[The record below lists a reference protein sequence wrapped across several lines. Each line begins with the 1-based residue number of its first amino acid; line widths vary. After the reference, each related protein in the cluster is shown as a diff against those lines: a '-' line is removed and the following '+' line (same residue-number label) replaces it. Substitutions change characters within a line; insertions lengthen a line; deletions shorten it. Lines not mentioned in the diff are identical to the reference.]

1 MAIAYTSCYHFGF
14 LNANKMDL
22 QALIFDYETA
32 LKERKEQSAE
42 ITEQFGESES
52 SFVYGVISQL
62 ETTIK
67 YLKELQKS
75 GHEMIKIPTKK
86 DLENFS
92 ILDLSTPIEAE

>member
-1 MAIAYTSCYHFGF
+1 MAITYTSCYHFGF

-52 SFVYGVISQL
+52 SFVDGVISQL

-67 YLKELQKS
+67 ELKELQKS

-86 DLENFS
+86 RFRKFFYTRFIHS
-92 ILDLSTPIEAE
+92 Y